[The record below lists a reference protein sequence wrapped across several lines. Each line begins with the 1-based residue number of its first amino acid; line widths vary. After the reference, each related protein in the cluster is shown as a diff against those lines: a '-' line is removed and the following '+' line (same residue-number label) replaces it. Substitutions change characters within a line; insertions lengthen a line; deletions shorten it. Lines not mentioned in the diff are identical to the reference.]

1 MMEDFHDSAQR
12 AGEVLAAAAS
22 AEARSTRAGPV
33 PCGSTTLEA
42 AAGGGGV
49 PSGSA
54 TPQVAT
60 EGGRLVGLRCSLS
73 DTAPRAGGRRTRSP
87 STIPPHVPHPPHK
100 GCTEGGGSGEEE
112 GAPGSATTD
121 EARSYLDLF
130 FLTLVFF
137 DTCRVHYFCLF

>member
-22 AEARSTRAGPV
+22 AEAEARSTRAGHI

-42 AAGGGGV
+42 ATGGGGGV

-60 EGGRLVGLRCSLS
+60 GGGRLVGLRCSLS
-73 DTAPRAGGRRTRSP
+73 DTAPEPAAVGRDHHPRYPLTCPTHHIRAAQRAAAATKRKEHQG
-87 STIPPHVPHPPHK
+87 PPRPMK
-100 GCTEGGGSGEEE
+100 R
-112 GAPGSATTD
+112 D
-121 EARSYLDLF
+121 RI
-130 FLTLVFF
+130 
-137 DTCRVHYFCLF
+137 